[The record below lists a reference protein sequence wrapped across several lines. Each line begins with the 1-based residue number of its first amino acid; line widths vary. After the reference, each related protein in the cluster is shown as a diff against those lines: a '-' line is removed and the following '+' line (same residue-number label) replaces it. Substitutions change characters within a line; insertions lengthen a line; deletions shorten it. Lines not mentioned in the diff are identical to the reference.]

1 MPLSEPFLTIFEG
14 AIAPACQDVGLRCGN
29 AADIFGPGV
38 IISEIR
44 AQIRDARVLIAD
56 VNGRNPNVFYE
67 LGVAHE
73 MGKTA
78 IPISHALRMFRSTC
92 RIAACSSTRGPT
104 PSPPSLSAVSV
115 ATSSTTSESLSLTKA
130 KWRRRHPGASA
141 ALRRISGSRNTG
153 RMRRAPTR
161 GGGPCWLH

>member
-38 IISEIR
+38 IISDIR

-56 VNGRNPNVFYE
+56 VTGRNPNVFYE

-73 MGKTA
+73 MGNTA
-78 IPISHALRMFRSTC
+78 IPISQ
-92 RIAACSSTRGPT
+92 RIEDVPFDAQHHRLLVYAWADTKPAESV
-104 PSPPSLSAVSV
+104 AVSV
-115 ATSSTTSESLSLTKA
+115 
-130 KWRRRHPGASA
+130 
-141 ALRRISGSRNTG
+141 
-153 RMRRAPTR
+153 
-161 GGGPCWLH
+161 